1 MSQKFAVFD
10 IDGTVLRWQ
19 FYHAIVH
26 EFSSSGAL
34 GEELS
39 QKIRN
44 ARLTWKK
51 RTHTDSFHDYEQTLV
66 ESYRDA
72 RSNISVEV
80 FDAAVDKI
88 FEIYKDQVYTFTRD
102 LIKQLKSEGYFLMA
116 VSGSPQEIV
125 EKFGA
130 YYGFDAVVG
139 SKYARTPDGKLG
151 QRISS
156 PVKDGGKGPVLRQ
169 LITEYNLETTGS
181 FAVGDS
187 TSDAAMLEMVEHPI
201 AFNPDKSLIEI
212 AKKHGWKIVIER
224 KNMTYELE
232 SRGGDYRLV

>member
-1 MSQKFAVFD
+1 MSRKFAVFD

-26 EFSSSGAL
+26 ELSNSGFL

-39 QKIRN
+39 KKIRD
-44 ARLTWKK
+44 ARFTWKQ
-51 RTHTDSFHDYEQTLV
+51 RAYTDSFHDYEQTLV
-66 ESYRDA
+66 ESYREA
-72 RSNISVEV
+72 RANISVEA

-88 FEIYKDQVYTFTRD
+88 YETYKDQVYTYTRD
-102 LIKQLKSEGYFLMA
+102 LIKQLKSEDYFLLA
-116 VSGSPQEIV
+116 VSGSQQEIV

-139 SKYARTPDGKLG
+139 SKYARTASGKLG
-151 QRISS
+151 ERISS
-156 PVKDGGKGPVLRQ
+156 PVKDGGKGPVLQQ
-169 LITEYNLETTGS
+169 LITEHGLEVAGS

-201 AFNPDKSLIEI
+201 AFNPDKSLFKI
-212 AKKHGWKIVIER
+212 AQKHGWKIVIER